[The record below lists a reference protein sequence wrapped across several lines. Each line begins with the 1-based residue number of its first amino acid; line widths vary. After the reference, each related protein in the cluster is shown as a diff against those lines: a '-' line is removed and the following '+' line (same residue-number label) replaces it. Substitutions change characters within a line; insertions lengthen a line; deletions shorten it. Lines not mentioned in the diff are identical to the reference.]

1 MKKIFVLIS
10 VLALLLVGCKE
21 DTVNKDKV
29 LNIGASPVPHGE
41 ILNFV
46 KPILAER
53 GIELNIIE
61 FSDYI
66 TPNLALDVG
75 EIDANFFQHIP
86 YMEAFKEEHG
96 LNIVSIGGVH
106 IEPMGAYSNKI
117 DSIDDLGENSIIA
130 IPNDPTNEGRALL
143 LLQSQGLI
151 KLRDEKNLAQ
161 TPRDIVENKKKLE
174 FKELE
179 AATLPRVLDDVDI
192 AIINT
197 NYALN
202 ANLNPKYD
210 SLLVESKDS
219 PYINIIS
226 VRERDKDS
234 EKLNILMEALNSEDT
249 RVYIEEKYDGTVF
262 PGF

>member
-1 MKKIFVLIS
+1 MRKIFVLIS
-10 VLALLLVGCKE
+10 LLAILLVGCKE
-21 DTVNKDKV
+21 DSVNKENV
-29 LNIGASPVPHGE
+29 LKIGASPVPHGE

-46 KPILAER
+46 KPILEDR

-66 TPNLALDVG
+66 TPNLALDAG

-96 LNIVSIGGVH
+96 LGIVSIGGVH
-106 IEPMGAYSNKI
+106 IEPMAAYSNKI
-117 DSIDDLGENSIIA
+117 EDIGQLGENSIIA
-130 IPNDPTNEGRALL
+130 IPNDPTNQGRALL

-151 KLRDEKNLAQ
+151 RLRDDKDLSQ
-161 TPRDIVENKKKLE
+161 TAKDIVENKKSLE

-179 AATLPRVLDDVDI
+179 AATLPRVLEDVDI

-202 ANLNPKYD
+202 ADLNPKYD
-210 SLLVESKDS
+210 SLFVESKDS
-219 PYINIIS
+219 PYINIVAI
-226 VRERDKDS
+226 REEDKDLN
-234 EKLNILMEALNSEDT
+234 KLNILIEVLNLEET
-249 RVYIEEKYDGTVF
+249 RVYIEKKYDGSVF
-262 PGF
+262 PAF